1 MNDSSAPSTSSLP
14 AVSLFSNCGAGDLG
28 YAQAGFSFE
37 VLAEL
42 ERMRLDV
49 AALNHPN
56 AEPVHGDLRDTWRA
70 VVAAYRRRQGDVA
83 PALLAAC
90 PPCQGMSSARSGRG
104 RADDADA
111 GSRDERNL
119 LVQVIA
125 RVTHALKPRIVVV
138 ENVTAFLSRQVRHP
152 DTDVPVS
159 AAVLLARSLRQ
170 RYVLYALTCDL
181 AEYGIPQ
188 TRKRTFLTFVRRDV
202 PSLED
207 LRRHARAPF
216 PRPTHARDGGG
227 QLGPTLRQALASLAA
242 PPLDARDPSRAGAGM
257 HAVPVWKGR
266 RYHLVASIPP
276 YGGQGAWA
284 NSVCPNCGDV
294 EVQDSA
300 AACPHCAGPLAR
312 PVVEENGTL
321 RLVRGFRSSSYTRM
335 RPDEPA
341 ATVTTASGSMGSDKT
356 LHPWEN
362 RVLSPLECAH
372 LQTFPPDF
380 RWGEAL
386 ERWGSTNVRA
396 MIGEAVPPQFTRLH
410 GEVLAGL
417 LGAPSTAPPIARSDR
432 RVMRAHT
439 ALKTAEA
446 AFLARRAQR

>member
-1 MNDSSAPSTSSLP
+1 MNGSSPTSALP

-37 VLAEL
+37 VLTEL
-42 ERMRLDV
+42 EKMRLDV

-56 AEPVHGDLRDTWRA
+56 AETVHGDLRDTWRA
-70 VVAAYRRRQGDVA
+70 AVAAYRRSQGDVA

-104 RADDADA
+104 RSDDADA

-152 DTDVPVS
+152 DTDLPVS

-170 RYVLYALTCDL
+170 RYDLYALTCDL

-188 TRKRTFLTFVRRDV
+188 TRKRTFLTFVRRDM
-202 PSLED
+202 PSRGELQ
-207 LRRHARAPF
+207 RHARAPF

-227 QLGPTLRQALASLAA
+227 SPRPTLRQALASLAA
-242 PPLDARDPSRAGAGM
+242 PSLDAREPSSAGIGM
-257 HAVPVWKGR
+257 HAVPVWEGR

-276 YGGQGAWA
+276 NSGQGAWA
-284 NSVCPNCGDV
+284 NSVCPTCGDV
-294 EVQDSA
+294 EVQDNA
-300 AACPHCAGPLAR
+300 AACPLCAGPLAR

-335 RPDEPA
+335 WPDEPA
-341 ATVTTASGSMGSDKT
+341 ATITTASGSMGSDKT

-417 LGAPSTAPPIARSDR
+417 LGVRSTGPPIARSDR
-432 RVMRAHT
+432 RVTKAHA
-439 ALKTAEA
+439 ALKVAED